1 MEKKPSMTRKI
12 EELERK
18 VRLLE
23 QRVDDLAG
31 RIDEAGH
38 DLASRRGPGLR
49 GGAERAHTAAGP
61 PARYDI
67 GDREYLP
74 VIMP

>member
-1 MEKKPSMTRKI
+1 MEKKPPMARKI

-23 QRVDDLAG
+23 QRVDDLAR

-38 DLASRRGPGLR
+38 DLASRRGPGPP
-49 GGAERAHTAAGP
+49 GAAERARAADGP
-61 PARYDI
+61 PVRYDI